1 MFKRRCHT
9 CVTPLAALACY
20 AQSKITDKSTYDHFG
35 IVVPGSTP
43 YSNPNILEATS
54 QGIVSRDLSD
64 RLRYSRSSSI
74 VLLPLNVPGERRDGP
89 QNKEISK
96 STSMQIDKVRS
107 DFEDALSKSA
117 ERQVKTSQYISYENM
132 HSTLTLFGG
141 IVRNYV
147 PLSST
152 TKEKIYKGP
161 LNPSCMIVLEML
173 NKSGALSRQTKEGVL
188 KREDCG
194 RLRGEEIEM
203 RPGWRYGK
211 EVNLRN

>member
-1 MFKRRCHT
+1 MTHDEPRCPKSNHVEERKAEIDETIATLTKGYKEEQKNFGEQLVNQTKVKRGVIAEAKAQVLIFKE
-9 CVTPLAALACY
+9 
-20 AQSKITDKSTYDHFG
+20 KEKFDKA
-35 IVVPGSTP
+35 VMKR
-43 YSNPNILEATS
+43 A
-54 QGIVSRDLSD
+54 
-64 RLRYSRSSSI
+64 
-74 VLLPLNVPGERRDGP
+74 
-89 QNKEISK
+89 KEISK

-117 ERQVKTSQYISYENM
+117 ERQVKTSQNISYENM

-147 PLSST
+147 PISEK